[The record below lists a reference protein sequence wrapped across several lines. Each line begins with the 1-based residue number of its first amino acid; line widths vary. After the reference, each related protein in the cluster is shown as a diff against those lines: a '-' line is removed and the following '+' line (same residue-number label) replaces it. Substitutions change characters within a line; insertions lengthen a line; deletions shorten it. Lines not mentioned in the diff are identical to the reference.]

1 MPVQV
6 EGQVGM
12 ESGGETGEGARG
24 FLEVSSRQRKNGE
37 KLAQGMHVKWFI
49 NRFIQ
54 QISIE
59 GLQRANHHPKQ

>member
-24 FLEVSSRQRKNGE
+24 CLEVSRRQRKNGE
-37 KLAQGMHVKWFI
+37 KLAQGMHVK
-49 NRFIQ
+49 
-54 QISIE
+54 
-59 GLQRANHHPKQ
+59 